1 MPLTSEEHKSYIKR
15 QKSATFVI
23 KSLRINLPTIKNTV
37 KLEIIVIIPAVHIVY
52 VIWNLVYLNTF
63 MSFFA
68 MNYSMIIIL
77 S

>member
-1 MPLTSEEHKSYIKR
+1 MIASLKEHAIEIISFIKREMIPLTSEEHKSYIKR

-52 VIWNLVYLNTF
+52 VI
-63 MSFFA
+63 
-68 MNYSMIIIL
+68 
-77 S
+77 